1 MFERILG
8 WAKGVWN
15 KMIGKSDIKRL
26 LGVEVDISSAMMT
39 ALTEWAKM
47 YENRAE
53 WLSKTVRSLNLPAAV
68 AGAFATSVTL
78 EMEVEVTGAS
88 GGSGARAEFLHEQ
101 LQRILPSLREQ
112 VEYGVAKGGLIMKP
126 WVDGDQLAV
135 DFSQADQFIPV
146 AFDSRKRPSKCIF
159 VYKLRQGDYFYT
171 RLEFH
176 EFLGYVQDGGR
187 VEGSYRIRN
196 KVLRSTSDADLG
208 SVVSLSSVPEWAD
221 LSEEESYLGVR
232 QPLFGYFRFPQ
243 ANNIEPGSPLGV
255 SAYARAVDLIK
266 QADIQWSQLL
276 WEFES
281 GQRRMMVDEG
291 ALEKGKDGKAIL
303 PDFNLYRTLR
313 GVSDVGKGKLFE
325 EWSPGF
331 REQNL
336 INGLEAILKRIEFNC
351 GMARGMLSDPQ
362 QVDKTATEVLSSK
375 QQYAAT
381 VLDIQKALQAA
392 VRDLL
397 YAMDAWTS
405 IFKLAPK
412 GEYEVTFKFDD
423 SLVTDRQQQFAQD
436 TQMVTMRAMGPVE
449 LRMRTY
455 GETEEVAKKKVAEAQ
470 AGQGTELFP
479 DEEA

>member
-1 MFERILG
+1 
-8 WAKGVWN
+8 
-15 KMIGKSDIKRL
+15 MIGKSDIKRL

-39 ALTEWAKM
+39 ALAEWAKM

-159 VYKLRQGDYFYT
+159 VYKLRQGDYYYT

-176 EFLGYVQDGGR
+176 EFLGYVQDGAR
-187 VEGSYRIRN
+187 AEGSYRIRN

-208 SVVSLSSVPEWAD
+208 SVVPLSSVPEWAD

-276 WEFES
+276 WEFKS
-281 GQRRMMVDEG
+281 GSRRLTVDEQ
-291 ALEKGKDGKAIL
+291 ALPKDPKTGKFVVEDVE
-303 PDFNLYRTLR
+303 LYRVLR
-313 GVSDVGKGKLFE
+313 STNNVGAAGKLFE
-325 EWSPGF
+325 DWSPTF
-331 REQNL
+331 REQAI

-381 VLDIQKALQAA
+381 VVDIQKALETAI
-392 VRDLL
+392 RDLL

-412 GEYEVTFKFDD
+412 GGYEATFTFDD

-436 TQMVTMRAMGPVE
+436 TQMVNMRAMGPVE

-455 GETEEVAKKKVAEAQ
+455 GESEAVAKQKVAEAQ
-470 AGQGTELFP
+470 ASQTTELFP
-479 DEEA
+479 EEE

>member
-1 MFERILG
+1 
-8 WAKGVWN
+8 
-15 KMIGKSDIKRL
+15 MIGKSDIKRL
-26 LGVEVDISSAMMT
+26 LGVEVDLSPAMIK
-39 ALTEWAKM
+39 ALTQWSQM
-47 YENRAE
+47 YENRAD
-53 WLSKTVRSLNLPAAV
+53 WLSKKVSSLNLPAAV

-78 EMEVEVTGAS
+78 EMEVEITGAKD
-88 GGSGARAEFLHEQ
+88 GRGARADFLQDQ
-101 LQRILPSLREQ
+101 LQRVLPSMREQ
-112 VEYGVAKGGLIMKP
+112 VEYGVAKGGLVMKP

-146 AFDSRKRPSKCIF
+146 AFDSRQRPSKCIF
-159 VYKLRQGDYFYT
+159 VYKLRRGDYYYT

-187 VEGSYRIRN
+187 PEGSYRIRN

-208 SVVSLSSVPEWAD
+208 SVVPLSSVPEWSD
-221 LSEEESYLGVR
+221 LSEEESFLGVR
-232 QPLFGYFRFPQ
+232 QPLFGYFRYPQ

-255 SAYARAVDLIK
+255 SAYARAVDLIQ

-276 WEFES
+276 WEFKS
-281 GQRRMMVDEG
+281 GVRKVTVDEQ
-291 ALEKGKDGKAIL
+291 ALPKDPKTGEFIVEDL
-303 PDFNLYRTLR
+303 ELYRVLR
-313 GVSDVGKGKLFE
+313 STNNVGTAGKLFE
-325 EWSPGF
+325 DWSPGF
-331 REQNL
+331 REQNI

-381 VLDIQKALQAA
+381 VVDIQKALEAA

-423 SLVTDRQQQFAQD
+423 SLVTDRQQQFVQD

-449 LRMRTY
+449 LRMRTF
-455 GETEEVAKKKVAEAQ
+455 GEPEDVAKQKVAEAQ
-470 AGQGTELFP
+470 AGQADELFP
-479 DEEA
+479 EVE